1 MTNFNTWWNN
11 EGSGIRPLPDEDTE
25 EFAKRITEIAWS
37 NGAALVQPHLHK
49 LTEELAFHLAV
60 AVCYVEDAVH
70 DESYKPERV
79 NKQLAGMKSAL
90 EKVEV
95 QNV

>member
-1 MTNFNTWWNN
+1 MN
-11 EGSGIRPLPDEDTE
+11 
-25 EFAKRITEIAWS
+25 AKALQLAQYLDSHSIE
-37 NGAALVQPHLHK
+37 AADKEAAQELTRLHN
-49 LTEELAFHLAV
+49 LAQELAFQLGV
-60 AVCYVEDAVH
+60 AVCYVEDAQH

-79 NKQLAGMKSAL
+79 QKQLAGMKSAL

>member
-1 MTNFNTWWNN
+1 MSTQ
-11 EGSGIRPLPDEDTE
+11 PQALMLADYLDTHSIEQADKQAAE
-25 EFAKRITEIAWS
+25 ELRR
-37 NGAALVQPHLHK
+37 LHK